1 MGMVLQSIKSIFA
14 LLILIGM
21 GFYFAG
27 KKWFGKN
34 GMDFLSKFTV
44 EATLPFYM
52 FYNIYRDL
60 DSRERLL
67 FLITKV
73 PYVFALILMCV
84 CLAAVTAKVCRIWE
98 DRRDTF
104 IVAAG
109 FPNVVF
115 IGFPVIQALW
125 GEGIT
130 SVGAIYY
137 IASTVLFWTL
147 GISLLQRG
155 EKNGK
160 SARWAQNIKNLFCPT
175 VVGMFLGMAAVF
187 FRIEVPDF
195 ILKPLSMISGVTSP
209 LALVFIGSVIRNME
223 PSSIKIGK
231 DIIVAVL
238 MRFVMVPTAAV
249 VFLRLLPVT
258 QEMREEFFML
268 TVMPAMAQMG
278 IMAREYDRDYEFA
291 CTVITVTTVISM
303 VTIPVFM
310 YLMQT
315 FVIFG

>member
-60 DSRERLL
+60 ESRERLL

-84 CLAAVTAKVCRIWE
+84 CLAAVTAKVCRIRE

-137 IASTVLFWTL
+137 IC
-147 GISLLQRG
+147 
-155 EKNGK
+155 EH
-160 SARWAQNIKNLFCPT
+160 
-175 VVGMFLGMAAVF
+175 
-187 FRIEVPDF
+187 
-195 ILKPLSMISGVTSP
+195 SP
-209 LALVFIGSVIRNME
+209 LLDAGDQSAAAGRKKRQECEMGAEYQKSVLPDGRRNVSWNGS
-223 PSSIKIGK
+223 S
-231 DIIVAVL
+231 L
-238 MRFVMVPTAAV
+238 F
-249 VFLRLLPVT
+249 
-258 QEMREEFFML
+258 Q
-268 TVMPAMAQMG
+268 
-278 IMAREYDRDYEFA
+278 DR
-291 CTVITVTTVISM
+291 S
-303 VTIPVFM
+303 P
-310 YLMQT
+310 
-315 FVIFG
+315 

>member
-1 MGMVLQSIKSIFA
+1 MT
-14 LLILIGM
+14 LIGI

-27 KKWFGKN
+27 KKWFGKT

-44 EATLPFYM
+44 EATIPFYM
-52 FYNIYRDL
+52 FYNIYHDIG
-60 DSRERLL
+60 SREHLL
-67 FLITKV
+67 SLITKV

-84 CLAAVTAKVCRIWE
+84 LLAAVMAAVFRIGK

-130 SVGAIYY
+130 SIGVIYY

-147 GISLLQRG
+147 GISLLQSG
-155 EKNGK
+155 GSGK
-160 SARWAQNIKNLFCPT
+160 KATMAQNIKNLFCPS
-175 VVGMFLGMAAVF
+175 VMGMFLGMAAVF
-187 FRIEVPDF
+187 FRVEVPDF
-195 ILKPLSMISGVTSP
+195 LLKPLSMISAVTSP

-223 PSSIKIGK
+223 SSSIKIGK
-231 DIIVAVL
+231 DICVAVF
-238 MRFVMVPTAAV
+238 MRFLMIPAAAA
-249 VFLRLLPVT
+249 VFLRLLPMT
-258 QEMREEFFML
+258 TDMRQVFFML

-278 IMAREYDRDYEFA
+278 IMAREYNSDYEFA
-291 CTVITVTTVISM
+291 CTVITVTTLISM

-315 FVIFG
+315 FSLF

>member
-1 MGMVLQSIKSIFA
+1 
-14 LLILIGM
+14 M

-147 GISLLQRG
+147 GIILLQR
-155 EKNGK
+155 
-160 SARWAQNIKNLFCPT
+160 
-175 VVGMFLGMAAVF
+175 
-187 FRIEVPDF
+187 
-195 ILKPLSMISGVTSP
+195 
-209 LALVFIGSVIRNME
+209 
-223 PSSIKIGK
+223 
-231 DIIVAVL
+231 
-238 MRFVMVPTAAV
+238 
-249 VFLRLLPVT
+249 
-258 QEMREEFFML
+258 
-268 TVMPAMAQMG
+268 
-278 IMAREYDRDYEFA
+278 
-291 CTVITVTTVISM
+291 
-303 VTIPVFM
+303 
-310 YLMQT
+310 
-315 FVIFG
+315 

>member
-1 MGMVLQSIKSIFA
+1 MVLQSIKSIFA

-60 DSRERLL
+60 ESRERLL

-84 CLAAVTAKVCRIWE
+84 CLAAVTAKVCRIRE

-175 VVGMFLGMAAVF
+175 VVGMFLGMAAVL
-187 FRIEVPDF
+187 IADD
-195 ILKPLSMISGVTSP
+195 I
-209 LALVFIGSVIRNME
+209 
-223 PSSIKIGK
+223 PS
-231 DIIVAVL
+231 
-238 MRFVMVPTAAV
+238 T
-249 VFLRLLPVT
+249 
-258 QEMREEFFML
+258 
-268 TVMPAMAQMG
+268 
-278 IMAREYDRDYEFA
+278 
-291 CTVITVTTVISM
+291 
-303 VTIPVFM
+303 
-310 YLMQT
+310 
-315 FVIFG
+315 

>member
-1 MGMVLQSIKSIFA
+1 MVLQSIKSIFA

-60 DSRERLL
+60 ESRERLL

-84 CLAAVTAKVCRIWE
+84 CLAAVTAKVCRIRE

-209 LALVFIGSVIRNME
+209 L
-223 PSSIKIGK
+223 
-231 DIIVAVL
+231 
-238 MRFVMVPTAAV
+238 
-249 VFLRLLPVT
+249 RLCLS
-258 QEMREEFFML
+258 E
-268 TVMPAMAQMG
+268 A
-278 IMAREYDRDYEFA
+278 
-291 CTVITVTTVISM
+291 
-303 VTIPVFM
+303 
-310 YLMQT
+310 
-315 FVIFG
+315 

>member
-1 MGMVLQSIKSIFA
+1 
-14 LLILIGM
+14 
-21 GFYFAG
+21 
-27 KKWFGKN
+27 
-34 GMDFLSKFTV
+34 MDFLSKFTV

-60 DSRERLL
+60 ESRERLL

-84 CLAAVTAKVCRIWE
+84 CLAAVTAKVCRIRE

-155 EKNGK
+155 EKKRQECEMGAEYQK
-160 SARWAQNIKNLFCPT
+160 SVLPDGRQEC
-175 VVGMFLGMAAVF
+175 FLEWQQSFSGSKSL
-187 FRIEVPDF
+187 
-195 ILKPLSMISGVTSP
+195 ILS
-209 LALVFIGSVIRNME
+209 
-223 PSSIKIGK
+223 
-231 DIIVAVL
+231 
-238 MRFVMVPTAAV
+238 
-249 VFLRLLPVT
+249 
-258 QEMREEFFML
+258 
-268 TVMPAMAQMG
+268 
-278 IMAREYDRDYEFA
+278 
-291 CTVITVTTVISM
+291 
-303 VTIPVFM
+303 
-310 YLMQT
+310 
-315 FVIFG
+315 